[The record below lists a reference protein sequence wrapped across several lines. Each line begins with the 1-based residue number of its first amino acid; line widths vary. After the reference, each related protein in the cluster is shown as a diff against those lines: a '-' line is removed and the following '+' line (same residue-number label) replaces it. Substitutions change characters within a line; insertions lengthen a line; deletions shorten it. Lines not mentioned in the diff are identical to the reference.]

1 MSQGCCF
8 GFGDST
14 TGRSVGEEAVVV
26 VDVVDIDIEAEEE
39 EEEEEVVQFDKDKG
53 VIRVLLQLRLKE
65 RNQR

>member
-1 MSQGCCF
+1 MSQGCCL

-39 EEEEEVVQFDKDKG
+39 EEEEVVQFDKDKR

-65 RNQR
+65 PNQR

>member
-1 MSQGCCF
+1 MSQGCCL

-26 VDVVDIDIEAEEE
+26 GDVVDIEAEEE
-39 EEEEEVVQFDKDKG
+39 EEEEEVVQFDKDKR

-65 RNQR
+65 PNRR

>member
-1 MSQGCCF
+1 MSQGCCL

-26 VDVVDIDIEAEEE
+26 GDVVDIEAE
-39 EEEEEVVQFDKDKG
+39 EEEEEVVQFDKDKR

-65 RNQR
+65 PNQR

>member
-39 EEEEEVVQFDKDKG
+39 EEVVQFDKDKG

-65 RNQR
+65 PNQR

>member
-1 MSQGCCF
+1 MSQGCCL

-26 VDVVDIDIEAEEE
+26 VDVVDIEAKEEE
-39 EEEEEVVQFDKDKG
+39 EEELVQSDKDKR

-65 RNQR
+65 PNQR

>member
-1 MSQGCCF
+1 MSQGCCL

-14 TGRSVGEEAVVV
+14 TGRSVGEEAVVA
-26 VDVVDIDIEAEEE
+26 VDVVDIDIEAE

>member
-1 MSQGCCF
+1 MSQGCCL

-39 EEEEEVVQFDKDKG
+39 EVVQFDKDKG

-65 RNQR
+65 PNQR

>member
-1 MSQGCCF
+1 MSQGCCL

-26 VDVVDIDIEAEEE
+26 VDVVDIEAKEEE
-39 EEEEEVVQFDKDKG
+39 ELVQSDKDKR

-65 RNQR
+65 PNQR